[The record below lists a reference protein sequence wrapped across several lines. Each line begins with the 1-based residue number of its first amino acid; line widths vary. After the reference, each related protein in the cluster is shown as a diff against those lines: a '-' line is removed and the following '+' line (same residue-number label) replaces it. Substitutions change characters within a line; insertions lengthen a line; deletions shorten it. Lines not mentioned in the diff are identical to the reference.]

1 MRIISMKAVSKKK
14 KKKKLSVTRN
24 AGFKETQFC
33 SFKFTLSFL
42 IHNSQNYII

>member
-1 MRIISMKAVSKKK
+1 MKAVSK

>member
-1 MRIISMKAVSKKK
+1 MRIISMKAVSKK

-33 SFKFTLSFL
+33 SFRFTLSFL